1 MSEPTGI
8 VGNQQRFPLLIP
20 LTKMYVCTVS
30 VDVSY
35 MCCKGFVTV
44 SLTRH

>member
-8 VGNQQRFPLLIP
+8 VGNQPGFPLLIP
-20 LTKMYVCTVS
+20 LTKMYVCIVS

-35 MCCKGFVTV
+35 MCCKGFLTV
-44 SLTRH
+44 S